1 MLNPPVDVTVRPR
14 ILTNKSVCHP
24 CMVNAN
30 GDNFVCGIAGL
41 LSIVGNNLSA
51 FSSSLFINMAVV
63 SLRVQNIP
71 LHIRLLQ

>member
-1 MLNPPVDVTVRPR
+1 
-14 ILTNKSVCHP
+14 
-24 CMVNAN
+24 MVNAN